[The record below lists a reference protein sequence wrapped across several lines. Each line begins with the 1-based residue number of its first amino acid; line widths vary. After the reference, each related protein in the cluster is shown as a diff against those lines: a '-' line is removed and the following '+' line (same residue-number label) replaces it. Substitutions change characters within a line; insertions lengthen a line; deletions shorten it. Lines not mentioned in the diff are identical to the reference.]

1 MLDDEVAARLRR
13 EARRRNVSVAEVVRE
28 AVDAHLP
35 QSEPGPLSF
44 FAVGDGPED
53 LSERADEYLREI
65 FEERHERRARR

>member
-35 QSEPGPLSF
+35 KSEPGPLSF
-44 FAVGDGPED
+44 FAVGDGPPD
-53 LSERADEYLREI
+53 LSERVDEYLAEI
-65 FEERHERRARR
+65 YEERHAGR